1 MFRRKPQTPELPPEW
16 MIVGLGNPGPEY
28 RGTRHNVGFE
38 LIDKLAENHRIKLD
52 QRKYQAQYAVTT
64 LFDTPLLLV
73 KPMTF
78 MNRSGH
84 AVASIKAA
92 FNIPVGRILVVADE
106 MDLPTGKLR
115 LKAKG
120 GPAGHNGHRSIIQS
134 LESSDYPRL
143 RLGVGRT
150 EPGQSVDH
158 VLGPFRPD
166 ERPDVESML
175 KRAQEGICC
184 LLEEGLEKAMSLVN
198 PSA

>member
-1 MFRRKPQTPELPPEW
+1 M
-16 MIVGLGNPGPEY
+16 GLGNPGPEY